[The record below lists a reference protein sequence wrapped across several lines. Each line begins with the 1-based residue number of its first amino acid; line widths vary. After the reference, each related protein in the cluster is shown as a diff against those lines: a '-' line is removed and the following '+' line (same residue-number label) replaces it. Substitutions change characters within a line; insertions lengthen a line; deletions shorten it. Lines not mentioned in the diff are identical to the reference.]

1 MGNNM
6 RVILGPCSS
15 KLQTCLRPVCL
26 NPGAPE
32 SLRLN
37 IVMLVRG
44 HRQFTLT
51 EHEFCLQILIQE
63 LPPSFFSGPR
73 DISEGDFIK
82 NTIFSQLDV
91 NCCQ

>member
-26 NPGAPE
+26 NPGAPK

-37 IVMLVRG
+37 IVILVRG

-63 LPPSFFSGPR
+63 LPPTFFSGLK

-82 NTIFSQLDV
+82 NAIFSQLDV
-91 NCCQ
+91 NCRQ

>member
-1 MGNNM
+1 MRNNM

-26 NPGAPE
+26 NPGAPQ
-32 SLRLN
+32 SVRLS

-44 HRQFTLT
+44 QRQFTLT

-63 LPPSFFSGPR
+63 LPPTLFSGLR

-82 NTIFSQLDV
+82 NTIFSQLHV